1 VGSAPEA
8 VPVEVPWLHIDADA
22 HQEAILRSVKL
33 RMFSPRSREW
43 ERFYEQAAAFYT
55 DHGHLDVTDGELRVW
70 LTRQRSLRT
79 GGFLDPARVSELD
92 AIGMIW
98 SKHAAA
104 WDRGLAYAKAWHTR
118 HGHLMIPATARLDG
132 YSIGAWNRRQRQGY
146 ADLTDDQRTE
156 LDALDPL
163 WPSGSAPTA
172 ASPRTSPPA
181 APSPGPGTAPAPTRT
196 PRSGPAYGSTSRA
209 PSTTGSTATRSPS
222 WTPSVPGALPD
233 DPAHAGDATCA
244 GRVTGADD
252 SLSGVPG
259 RLERGRD
266 RRRCQD
272 AQEARLLTE
281 DDLAET
287 LDRWHDQVIQGI
299 LSRLR
304 GVPPPPAPHDR
315 LEESK
320 EWRSWRS
327 SSAPC
332 RGSPRQDP
340 SYSRLRR
347 TTVPPSPGSVP
358 CSTG

>member
-8 VPVEVPWLHIDADA
+8 VPVEVPWLHIDADV

-163 WPSGSAPTA
+163 WRWDPKWQRSYRRFTA
-172 ASPRTSPPA
+172 YLAAGGTLTGPRHR
-181 APSPGPGTAPAPTRT
+181 PGPDTDAAFRPGVWQHQQ
-196 PRSGPAYGSTSRA
+196 ST
-209 PSTTGSTATRSPS
+209 
-222 WTPSVPGALPD
+222 
-233 DPAHAGDATCA
+233 
-244 GRVTGADD
+244 
-252 SLSGVPG
+252 
-259 RLERGRD
+259 
-266 RRRCQD
+266 Q
-272 AQEARLLTE
+272 
-281 DDLAET
+281 
-287 LDRWHDQVIQGI
+287 
-299 LSRLR
+299 
-304 GVPPPPAPHDR
+304 HDR
-315 LEESK
+315 LHGDQIALLDALGP
-320 EWRSWRS
+320 WRT
-327 SSAPC
+327 A
-332 RGSPRQDP
+332 
-340 SYSRLRR
+340 
-347 TTVPPSPGSVP
+347 
-358 CSTG
+358 